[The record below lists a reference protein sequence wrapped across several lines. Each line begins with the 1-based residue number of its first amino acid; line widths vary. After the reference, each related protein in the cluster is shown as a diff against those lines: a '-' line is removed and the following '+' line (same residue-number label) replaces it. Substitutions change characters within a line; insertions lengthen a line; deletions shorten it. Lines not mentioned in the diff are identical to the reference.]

1 MFVKHFYIPSAA
13 MANMLI
19 LFYLFCSGKM
29 EDNLAGIFNLF
40 DQDGNK
46 VAGWKSVEKAPTPR
60 SSPLTSSTSWCPCSS
75 RSPRE
80 RKTMWVVVVIMV
92 ITIKFIFLVET
103 ICVERERLALVHQSA
118 KLNHYYVVI
127 FPAPAGPGQGDGGDV
142 QVGRQEQGRCETVD
156 IPHLSHIV

>member
-1 MFVKHFYIPSAA
+1 
-13 MANMLI
+13 
-19 LFYLFCSGKM
+19 
-29 EDNLAGIFNLF
+29 
-40 DQDGNK
+40 
-46 VAGWKSVEKAPTPR
+46 
-60 SSPLTSSTSWCPCSS
+60 
-75 RSPRE
+75 
-80 RKTMWVVVVIMV
+80 MV